1 MPGEDKLLHL
11 QGVYNT
17 LYSATTRPDFRFVVS
32 RYFIDEWVPL
42 LGPSLAW
49 LIVGLRQQCF
59 WNRRRDWCIVDKATL
74 ARETALDER
83 TIERCFK
90 KPFSDW
96 FIVDVSHRYQYRSQ
110 IGKKVRD
117 KNRYQLLLDEPLSPR
132 HQIGLAALLHE
143 LAPANTEPLLAALA
157 ALDALLA
164 LPHLS
169 DKITYTGP
177 LLQPIQRRTV
187 LEVVADTLAINLADL
202 AGDER
207 VILLDQRC
215 SELHNLIV
223 QPNKIYVGWQYFR
236 LEWVRLLGHALAW
249 VIIYLRRHCFWDEAS
264 GELRDTLTVYKKNL
278 AAAINQT
285 PRNLANLMDN
295 PYAPLFFTTSN
306 PADPA
311 QEPATP
317 RKEPRNRPTLYQVR
331 MVDEPLTPG
340 DQQQVATTLR
350 QRLRDEFYGQDPEN
364 GQLNLFP
371 MLDRLSNRQD
381 FAYGQV
387 PEKMP
392 VNYRKECRL
401 EEDLSEKMPQHA
413 GPLIGKNAA
422 TLKDSLLI
430 PSESEKIQQ
439 QQIQPAVAAK
449 SIGLEMMLD
458 DLSVQEPARSKLLAN
473 PDLTVVK
480 VGAWFLYAETQPNL
494 TDPQSYVIKRL
505 LANDPPPKEFLTF
518 ARLDDVTWS
527 LFEEAAQALRTG
539 QPLTTT
545 IAPELLDTFVSWAEF
560 YAGLDPAETK
570 YLLSLPKTEADL
582 TAGPPAAIDQS
593 QQPSDPRRDLAH
605 NLWRATLAQ
614 LQLQMTRQTFDTWLK
629 PTEVLDYRES
639 VFVIDAKSAFAKDWL
654 ENKLVKT
661 IELALTNVVGEPTRV
676 RFALRERFS

>member
-17 LYSATTRPDFRFVVS
+17 LYSATTRPDYRFVVS

-90 KPFSDW
+90 KPFSGW
-96 FIVDVSHRYQYRSQ
+96 FVIDVSHRYQYRIK

-132 HQIGLAALLHE
+132 HQIGLAALLRQV
-143 LAPANTEPLLAALA
+143 AAANPEPLAAALA
-157 ALDALLA
+157 AVDALLA

-177 LLQPIQRRTV
+177 VTQPLQRYTV
-187 LEVVADTLAINLADL
+187 LEIVADTLAINLADL
-202 AGDER
+202 ADDER
-207 VILLDQRC
+207 VVLLDQRC
-215 SELHNLIV
+215 SELYNLIV

-236 LEWVRLLGHALAW
+236 LEWVPLLGHALAW
-249 VIIYLRRHCFWDEAS
+249 VIIYLRHHCFWDEAS
-264 GELRDTLTVYKKNL
+264 GELRDTLTLYKKNL
-278 AAAINQT
+278 ATAINQT
-285 PRNLANLMDN
+285 PRNLANLLDH
-295 PYAPLFFTTSN
+295 PYAPLFFTTAK

-311 QEPATP
+311 QEPAP
-317 RKEPRNRPTLYQVR
+317 SHKEQRNKPTLYQVR
-331 MVDEPLTPG
+331 LVDEPLTPA
-340 DQQQVATTLR
+340 DQQQVAASLR

-371 MLDRLSNRQD
+371 ILDRLSNRQD

-387 PEKMP
+387 SEKMP
-392 VNYRKECRL
+392 VRQEKECRL
-401 EEDLSEKMPQHA
+401 DEDLSEKMPQHDE
-413 GPLIGKNAA
+413 PPIGKNAA

-430 PSESEKIQQ
+430 LSESDKIQQ

-449 SIGLEMMLD
+449 SAGLEMILN
-458 DLSVQEPARSKLLAN
+458 DLSVQEPARSKLLAT
-473 PDLTVVK
+473 PDLTTVK

-494 TDPQSYVIKRL
+494 KDPQSYVIKRL
-505 LANDPPPKEFLTF
+505 LANDPPPGEFLTF
-518 ARLDDVTWS
+518 ARLDDATWS
-527 LFEEAAQALRTG
+527 LFEEAAQILRTG
-539 QPLTTT
+539 QPLAT
-545 IAPELLDTFVSWAEF
+545 IIDPELWDTFVSWANI

-570 YLLSLPKTEADL
+570 YLISLAKPEIVSGKGP
-582 TAGPPAAIDQS
+582 TAGVDQLP
-593 QQPSDPRRDLAH
+593 QRNDPGYNLAR
-605 NLWRATLAQ
+605 NLWQATLAQ
-614 LQLQMTRQTFDTWLK
+614 LQLQMTRQTFDTWLR
-629 PTEVLDYRES
+629 PTEVLDYHQS

-661 IELALTNVVGEPTRV
+661 IELTLTHVVGEPTRV
-676 RFALRERFS
+676 RFALPEQLG

>member
-83 TIERCFK
+83 TIERCLK
-90 KPFSDW
+90 KPFSNW
-96 FIVDVSHRYQYRSQ
+96 FVVDVSHRYQYRTQ

-132 HQIGLAALLHE
+132 HQIGLAALLRQI
-143 LAPANTEPLLAALA
+143 APTNTEPLAAALT
-157 ALDALLA
+157 ALDTLLA
-164 LPHLS
+164 LPYLS
-169 DKITYTGP
+169 DKITYTGQLP
-177 LLQPIQRRTV
+177 QPIQRRTV
-187 LEVVADTLAINLADL
+187 LEIVADTLAINLADS

-207 VILLDQRC
+207 VVLLDQRC
-215 SELHNLIV
+215 SELYNLMV

-236 LEWVRLLGHALAW
+236 LEWVRLLGHALSW

-264 GELRDTLTVYKKNL
+264 GELRDTLTVYKKDL

-306 PADPA
+306 PAL
-311 QEPATP
+311 ESATSG
-317 RKEPRNRPTLYQVR
+317 KEPRNKPTLYQVR

-340 DQQQVATTLR
+340 DQQQVAVTLR
-350 QRLRDEFYGQDPEN
+350 QRLQDEFYGKDPEN

-371 MLDRLSNRQD
+371 ILDRLSNRQN

-387 PEKMP
+387 PEEMP
-392 VNYRKECRL
+392 VSYRKECRL
-401 EEDLSEKMPQHA
+401 EEDLSEKMPQLA
-413 GPLIGKNAA
+413 TSPIGKNAA

-430 PSESEKIQQ
+430 PSESEKIKQQ
-439 QQIQPAVAAK
+439 QVQPAVAAK
-449 SIGLEMMLD
+449 SSGLEMMLN

-473 PDLTVVK
+473 PDLTMVK

-505 LANDPPPKEFLTF
+505 LANDPPPQEFLAF
-518 ARLDDVTWS
+518 ARLDDMTWS
-527 LFEEAAQALRTG
+527 LFEEAAQALRTD

-545 IAPELLDTFVSWAEF
+545 IAPELLDTFASWADI

-570 YLLSLPKTEADL
+570 YLLSLPKPEATL
-582 TAGPPAAIDQS
+582 VEGSPAVVD
-593 QQPSDPRRDLAH
+593 QPSQPNDPGHDLAH

-639 VFVIDAKSAFAKDWL
+639 VFVVDAKSAFAKDWL

-661 IELALTNVVGEPTRV
+661 IEAALTNVVGKPTRV
-676 RFALRERFS
+676 RFALPERIS